1 MYHYH
6 LILTLF
12 SPETVPLL
20 DLFDSLSHS
29 PASEYLANY
38 PHKRIPQSNNY
49 PDFRFGAVMIEG
61 RGPMGVIQNINLGY
75 GILHLYRDPSEIK
88 PFDPPTDSPSTTDT
102 TTILCTLA
110 VPSYMATSDFL
121 QFVAPVD
128 PYVSHYR
135 IVRDSS
141 PNRYMVV
148 MKFRDSKAAQDYY
161 KQYNGRPFNSMEPEI
176 CHVVYL
182 KSVEINSVLIPPHTF
197 PFLHDTL
204 EYERQIK
211 ENDDDDEDKVELPT
225 CPVCLERMDD
235 TVTGL
240 LTILCQHTFH
250 CSCLSKWGDSS
261 CPVCRYSQ
269 KPVLGMDLVLGSGEG
284 VNIPLEDEDN
294 TCMVC
299 GSNESLWIC
308 LICGHVGCGRYQEA
322 HAYDHYTETGHLY
335 ALEIETQR
343 VWDYVGDGYVHR
355 LIQNMIDGKIV
366 ELPSATAGPTP
377 RQPEQSQD
385 KLEAMSVEYAHL
397 LTSQLDSQRIYYED
411 HLDQVTSQLSC
422 LTLQV
427 KGLITDMQA
436 MQKEKEQQ
444 AQCALEATRAL
455 AEARKDK
462 DRAERK
468 LESFREKLDIAKREW
483 QEEKE
488 MTNSLLQ
495 NNALLKTDLEQ
506 NRQSVKELTDQV
518 RDLMFF
524 LEARDKV
531 QQDPDMGGGSLSTRV
546 RRNTNKNKSSKQ
558 G

>member
-6 LILTLF
+6 LTLTLY
-12 SPETVPLL
+12 SPAKVPFI
-20 DLFDSLSHS
+20 DLFDSQLPHLS
-29 PASEYLANY
+29 ASDYLAEY
-38 PHKRIPQSNNY
+38 PQKSPTVY

-75 GILHLYRDPSEIK
+75 GILHLYRDPTEIK
-88 PFDPPTDSPSTTDT
+88 PFDTLPEAPIAMDS
-102 TTILCTLA
+102 TILCTLA

-148 MKFRDSKAAQDYY
+148 MKFRDPKAAQDYY
-161 KQYNGRPFNSMEPEI
+161 KQYNGRAFNSMEPEI

-204 EYERQIK
+204 AHESQK
-211 ENDDDDEDKVELPT
+211 DQDDLDKIELPT

-269 KPVLGMDLVLGSGEG
+269 KPVLGMDVTVGSAEAQ
-284 VNIPLEDEDN
+284 VSLDEDN

-308 LICGHVGCGRYQEA
+308 LICGHVGCGRYQDA
-322 HAYDHYTETGHLY
+322 HAYDHYTDTGHLY

-377 RQPEQSQD
+377 RQTEQSQD
-385 KLEAMSVEYAHL
+385 KLEAMSVEYTHL

-436 MQKEKEQQ
+436 MQQEKEQQ

-455 AEARKDK
+455 VEARKDK

-468 LESFREKLDIAKREW
+468 LEGFREKLEVAKREW
-483 QEEKE
+483 REEKE

-495 NNALLKTDLEQ
+495 NNALLKADLEQ

-546 RRNTNKNKSSKQ
+546 RKGTNKNKQTKQ
-558 G
+558 V